1 MSVITMNMGQGKIEQ
16 DNPQSSGYADEV
28 MYSGWIPA
36 TALAQLVCDEQHKSF
51 PAELANVDLEAFL
64 KKMYG

>member
-1 MSVITMNMGQGKIEQ
+1 MSVITMNMGQGNIER
-16 DNPQSSGYADEV
+16 DDLLSSGYADEV

-36 TALAQLVCDEQHKSF
+36 TALEQLVCEEQHKSF
-51 PAELANVDLEAFL
+51 PAELANVDVEAFL